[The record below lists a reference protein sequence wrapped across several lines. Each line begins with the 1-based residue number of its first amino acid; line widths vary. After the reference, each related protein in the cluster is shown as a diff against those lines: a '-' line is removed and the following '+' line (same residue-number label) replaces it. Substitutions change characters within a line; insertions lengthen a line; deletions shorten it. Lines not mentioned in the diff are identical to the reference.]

1 MNESY
6 NQGVSSFTPD
16 LMFQNLT
23 DNYANAEKI
32 YGKKLIRLLAGYDP
46 SYIKKNVR
54 IPEFCKEL
62 KLAIESN
69 IKNLKKEDLLD
80 NDGGITSKGIYL
92 ASLVLYTEELDHLV
106 PKGYLGKKEHKRKTQ
121 YGDKED
127 IRSYHNHD
135 RFRDIDMKK
144 SIKKSIR
151 RNHKSIIKDDL
162 TVSQRKSKGNIEV
175 IYALDA
181 SGSMK
186 GKKIETAKKAGI
198 ALAFKAIE
206 NRDKVGLIVF
216 GSDIKEEVSPTLDF
230 TQLLSRITEVRA
242 SNETNFPATIEKA
255 IQMFSKYP
263 CTKHLIMLTDGVPT
277 VGSHPEKDTL
287 KAISQASSLGIT
299 TSMVGIALDKEG
311 SEFAKKVIEISKG
324 RLYVVN
330 NLDQVDKII
339 LEEYYLMKE

>member
-80 NDGGITSKGIYL
+80 NDGAITSKGIYL

-162 TVSQRKSKGNIEV
+162 TVSQRKSKGNRNRP
-175 IYALDA
+175 
-181 SGSMK
+181 SGPESVQRFRNQNRCSEMK
-186 GKKIETAKKAGI
+186 WRRLREFYDETKGPAKNAREK
-198 ALAFKAIE
+198 
-206 NRDKVGLIVF
+206 NRQGL
-216 GSDIKEEVSPTLDF
+216 K
-230 TQLLSRITEVRA
+230 
-242 SNETNFPATIEKA
+242 
-255 IQMFSKYP
+255 
-263 CTKHLIMLTDGVPT
+263 
-277 VGSHPEKDTL
+277 
-287 KAISQASSLGIT
+287 
-299 TSMVGIALDKEG
+299 
-311 SEFAKKVIEISKG
+311 
-324 RLYVVN
+324 
-330 NLDQVDKII
+330 
-339 LEEYYLMKE
+339 